1 MYNEDKVVEYGYIK
15 LLALDVDHMETTIL
29 MERNTNSQYDIDEFK
44 ELYGDNKGAVIF
56 IIHMN
61 YDNDIKFKDYKRIC
75 EAIHPFD
82 YVRDLIT
89 KKNGI
94 MKHRSD
100 VTNAKLYDQ
109 DRVTYIQE
117 K

>member
-1 MYNEDKVVEYGYIK
+1 MYNEEKVVESGYIK
-15 LLALDVDHMETTIL
+15 LLALNVDHLETTIL

-44 ELYGDNKGAVIF
+44 ELYGNNNGVVIF

-61 YDNDIKFKDYKRIC
+61 YDDDIKFKDYKRIC
-75 EAIHPFD
+75 VTIHPFD

-100 VTNAKLYDQ
+100 VTNEELYDQ
-109 DRVTYIQE
+109 ARVTYIQE

>member
-1 MYNEDKVVEYGYIK
+1 MDGTDKVVEVGYIK
-15 LLALDVDHMETTIL
+15 LLALNVDHMETTIL

-44 ELYGDNKGAVIF
+44 ELYGNNNGVVIF

-61 YDNDIKFKDYKRIC
+61 GHNLKFTDYKRIC
-75 EAIHPFD
+75 ETIHPFD

-94 MKHRSD
+94 MIHRSD
-100 VTNAKLYDQ
+100 VTNEELYDQ
-109 DRVTYIQE
+109 TRVTYIQE

>member
-15 LLALDVDHMETTIL
+15 LLALDVDHIETTIL

-44 ELYGDNKGAVIF
+44 ELYGGNNGVIIF
-56 IIHMN
+56 VIHMD
-61 YDNDIKFKDYKRIC
+61 YDDNIKFKDYKRIC
-75 EAIHPFD
+75 EHIHPFD

-89 KKNGI
+89 NKNGI
-94 MKHRSD
+94 MKHRND
-100 VTNAKLYDQ
+100 VTNEELYDQ
-109 DRVTYIQE
+109 NRVTYIQE

>member
-15 LLALDVDHMETTIL
+15 LLALDVDHIETTIL

-56 IIHMN
+56 IIHMG
-61 YDNDIKFKDYKRIC
+61 YEDDIKFKDYKRIC

-89 KKNGI
+89 KKNGR
-94 MKHRSD
+94 MLHRND
-100 VTNAKLYDQ
+100 VTNEELYDQ
-109 DRVTYIQE
+109 NRVTYIQE

>member
-1 MYNEDKVVEYGYIK
+1 MYNGDKVVEYGYIK
-15 LLALDVDHMETTIL
+15 LLALEVDHMETTIL

-61 YDNDIKFKDYKRIC
+61 YDNDIKFKDYKMIC
-75 EAIHPFD
+75 ETIHPFD

-89 KKNGI
+89 KKNGR
-94 MKHRSD
+94 MLHRND
-100 VTNAKLYDQ
+100 VTNEELYDQ
-109 DRVTYIQE
+109 NRVTYTQ
-117 K
+117 